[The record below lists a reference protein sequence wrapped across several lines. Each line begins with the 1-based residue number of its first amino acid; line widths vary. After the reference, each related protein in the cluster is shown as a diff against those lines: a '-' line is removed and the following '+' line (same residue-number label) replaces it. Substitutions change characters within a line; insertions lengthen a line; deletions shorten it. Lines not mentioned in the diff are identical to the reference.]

1 MLLIPRSGASLLTN
15 DNVGTTGAEY
25 GTSVAAHATT
35 AHTKNATYTELI
47 ASTAYQAFGIFV
59 GVHATSTAGTRESF
73 LVDIAIG
80 ASTAETVIIP
90 NLLAGNQAASNTTS
104 HMGSYYFFPI
114 VIPAGV
120 RISATC
126 QSDTAAD
133 TAYVAVYL
141 LQHQIPGK
149 WYGSRVTAYGA
160 NTATSTGVSMSPGN
174 SSYAADVNVTAST
187 TNPIKYLQ
195 LGTDLYTNS
204 AGTTLR
210 GLIRITAGSTILAQ
224 DLPYSESTT
233 LETTMF
239 TPANFMLSQMT
250 FNIPAG
256 TALKI
261 SAMRPGTAATRGW
274 ALYGV
279 D

>member
-1 MLLIPRSGASLLTN
+1 MTLIIPRMGASTLTE
-15 DNVGTTGAEY
+15 DNVGVTSAEY

-35 AHTKNATYTELI
+35 AHTKNATYTTLI
-47 ASTAYQAFGIFV
+47 AATSYVAYGIFV
-59 GVHATSTAGTRESF
+59 GFHTTSTAATRESF

-80 ASTAETVIIP
+80 GAGSEVVIIP
-90 NLLAGNQAASNTTS
+90 NLLAGNQAASGTTS

-114 VIPAGV
+114 RIPSGV

-133 TAYVAVYL
+133 TVYTAVHL
-141 LQHQIPGK
+141 LQHPMPGR

-160 NTATSTGVSMSPGN
+160 DTATSTGVSMSPG
-174 SSYAADVNVTAST
+174 SSTYATDVNLSAST

-195 LGTDLYTNS
+195 IGTDLYTNA

-224 DLPYSESTT
+224 DLPYSDDVH
-233 LETTMF
+233 
-239 TPANFMLSQMT
+239 NSQLHAIAHDVQHSCGYCT
-250 FNIPAG
+250 EDQCDA
-256 TALKI
+256 KCYC
-261 SAMRPGTAATRGW
+261 S
-274 ALYGV
+274 V
-279 D
+279 